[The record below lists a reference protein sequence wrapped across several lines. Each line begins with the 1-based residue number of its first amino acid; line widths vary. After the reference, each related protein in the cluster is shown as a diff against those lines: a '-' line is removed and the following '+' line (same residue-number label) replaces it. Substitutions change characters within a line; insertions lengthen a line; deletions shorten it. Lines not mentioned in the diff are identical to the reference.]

1 MQLIYN
7 LNTYLLLFN
16 LHLNLNFSKTRD
28 FSLSYGEILFWNP
41 TFVQVNLMS
50 KSYKFYLGSYN
61 TT

>member
-28 FSLSYGEILFWNP
+28 LSYGEILFWNP
-41 TFVQVNLMS
+41 TFVQVNLIS
-50 KSYKFYLGSYN
+50 ESYKFYLGSYN